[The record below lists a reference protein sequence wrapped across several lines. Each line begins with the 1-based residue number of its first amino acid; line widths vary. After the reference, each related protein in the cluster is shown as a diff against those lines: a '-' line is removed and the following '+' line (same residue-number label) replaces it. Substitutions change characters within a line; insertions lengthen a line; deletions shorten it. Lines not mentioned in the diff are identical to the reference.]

1 MNLKIGQI
9 PVTREND
16 ILWMRQKPPVFG
28 KILESN
34 RIAQVLNI
42 DKRDIDQFSI
52 QEVSTGLPF
61 IVAPLKS
68 LDALKRVQ
76 IDKEKYFKLIEG
88 LDAKAILVFCPETY
102 NNRNHLNARVF
113 ADFYGVSEDP
123 ATGSANGCLAAY
135 LVKHC
140 YFNTN
145 NIEIRVEQ
153 GYEIKRP
160 SLLFLKAEEKENGD
174 IDIMVGGKVVMV
186 AGREFV

>member
-42 DKRDIDQFSI
+42 DEGDIDQFSI

-102 NNRNHLNARVF
+102 NSKNCLNVRVF

-135 LVKHC
+135 LVKHR

-145 NIEIRVEQ
+145 NIDIGVEQ
-153 GYEIKRP
+153 VTK
-160 SLLFLKAEEKENGD
+160 
-174 IDIMVGGKVVMV
+174 
-186 AGREFV
+186 

>member
-1 MNLKIGQI
+1 M
-9 PVTREND
+9 
-16 ILWMRQKPPVFG
+16 
-28 KILESN
+28 
-34 RIAQVLNI
+34 
-42 DKRDIDQFSI
+42 
-52 QEVSTGLPF
+52 
-61 IVAPLKS
+61 KS

-135 LVKHC
+135 LVKHR

-186 AGREFV
+186 AGGEFV

>member
-9 PVTREND
+9 SVTREND

-42 DKRDIDQFSI
+42 DERNIDQFPI

-135 LVKHC
+135 LVKHR

-145 NIEIRVEQ
+145 NIDIRVEQ
-153 GYEIKRP
+153 VTK
-160 SLLFLKAEEKENGD
+160 
-174 IDIMVGGKVVMV
+174 
-186 AGREFV
+186 

>member
-42 DKRDIDQFSI
+42 DEGDIDQFSI

-76 IDKEKYFKLIEG
+76 IDKEK
-88 LDAKAILVFCPETY
+88 
-102 NNRNHLNARVF
+102 
-113 ADFYGVSEDP
+113 
-123 ATGSANGCLAAY
+123 
-135 LVKHC
+135 
-140 YFNTN
+140 
-145 NIEIRVEQ
+145 
-153 GYEIKRP
+153 
-160 SLLFLKAEEKENGD
+160 
-174 IDIMVGGKVVMV
+174 
-186 AGREFV
+186 